1 MTKYDGTVDQK
12 YHMNIVGAVL
22 MREYDRIVALEQNWY
37 RMRKSKF
44 ENGQRKDKIGQRER
58 RRGREIG
65 GEVRAEKDGRNN

>member
-1 MTKYDGTVDQK
+1 
-12 YHMNIVGAVL
+12 MNIVGAVL